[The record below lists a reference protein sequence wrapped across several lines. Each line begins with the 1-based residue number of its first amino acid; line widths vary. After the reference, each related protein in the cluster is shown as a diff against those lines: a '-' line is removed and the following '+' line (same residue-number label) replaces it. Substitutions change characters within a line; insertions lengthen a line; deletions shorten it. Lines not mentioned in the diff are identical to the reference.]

1 MREPIRDRQR
11 LEHMIAS
18 IDNILQFVEGKTEES
33 LSTEKVLFYAIVKNI
48 EIVGEAAFKLTKA
61 FCSQHSETPWRA
73 IMKMR
78 HVLVHDNYR
87 IQEHE
92 VWNVIEQDLRPLRDQ
107 VQSYIDTTN
116 WEEWEHNEQ
125 AIAESAIN
133 KSLIET
139 AKRMKAD
146 GLSTIQISRYTGL
159 TIDEIEVF

>member
-1 MREPIRDRQR
+1 MRELIRDRQR

-78 HVLVHDNYR
+78 HVLVHDYYR

-107 VQSYIDTTN
+107 V
-116 WEEWEHNEQ
+116 
-125 AIAESAIN
+125 
-133 KSLIET
+133 
-139 AKRMKAD
+139 
-146 GLSTIQISRYTGL
+146 
-159 TIDEIEVF
+159 